1 MIYNALP
8 FPSSHYQRGR
18 HRGDKYQLTCLQS
31 TKQGQLMAKDFVT
44 VKSSIRLPHTRIWHT
59 TVACR
64 SATIVYGGYA
74 PEETLKDQISVVFY
88 HKSGTWTKQNTY
100 RDFPKHPQCLG
111 ANVVNDKMFVFG
123 DDEGKM
129 VVYSLD
135 LHIWIWESF
144 APSGTS
150 PLGGRL
156 KIASWVARYIVLVP
170 FLFRPSEPMHM
181 PQISFS
187 ATIHIST
194 NSWEWPNA
202 VAMLEEISHHQD
214 LPHRWLS
221 VRIYYS
227 SLVALCQ
234 T

>member
-1 MIYNALP
+1 
-8 FPSSHYQRGR
+8 
-18 HRGDKYQLTCLQS
+18 
-31 TKQGQLMAKDFVT
+31 MAKDFVT

-59 TVACR
+59 TVAWR

-100 RDFPKHPQCLG
+100 RDFPKHPQRLG

-135 LHIWIWESF
+135 LHTWIWESF

-150 PLGGRL
+150 PLGGGL
-156 KIASWVARYIVLVP
+156 KIASWVYGRKIYCFGA
-170 FLFRPSEPMHM
+170 F
-181 PQISFS
+181 SFS
-187 ATIHIST
+187 AFGAHAHASNQFFCYNTYI
-194 NSWEWPNA
+194 NKLLG
-202 VAMLEEISHHQD
+202 VAQ
-214 LPHRWLS
+214 
-221 VRIYYS
+221 
-227 SLVALCQ
+227 C
-234 T
+234 